1 MLINKI
7 NIAKLSYTEFIAE
20 FDKNIRFK
28 ASLSKYYDYIE
39 LASEFLLQ
47 FPSVLNL
54 SYFKLNKKNFLFDL
68 YYSLPNEK
76 ELLLKEYFDNLTDN
90 GIIGQVIDLE
100 KPFIYEN
107 DGKLIFDDVLLCPIL
122 NKDNIFGIFLLI
134 IENTKLYN
142 DEIFG
147 KLEILSRLLSYIL
160 ESIIHKNEISNIQG
174 LLEQKVAERT
184 LDIISSKNELQTILN
199 SVNTG
204 ILVFDKDNNNLL
216 QANSIALQLLHTD
229 YDSIKDLYLNNF
241 FQNDSVE
248 YENIAFSRNYD
259 SKITFNDLNIPILRS
274 TAFVTLGNQKL
285 RIESF
290 IDITHQKEIEEKLK
304 KSNKILEQTVYE
316 RTKDLEIL
324 VKKLQV
330 EIEERKKIE
339 NEIKKTLDKEKELN
353 ELKSKFIS
361 LVSHEFRTPLTLINS
376 SAQIIL
382 SYKDRLS
389 EEDIKKYL
397 ERIMDTVDY
406 MTGLLENVIFIEKY
420 DNSFST
426 LNIKKIDIATTL
438 KNIIKDF
445 QMSLKNKREIK
456 FHNYC
461 EHPELLTDENT
472 FRHIIYNLLTNAH
485 KYSEMEREII
495 VELSD
500 DKENFKIKIQDFGIG
515 IPIEDRNKIY
525 QRFFRASNVG
535 NTSGTGL
542 GMSVVFKSI
551 NALKGK
557 IDFESELNKGT
568 AFFVYLPKNWEQN
581 EKYNFSS

>member
-515 IPIEDRNKIY
+515 IPIEDHNKIY